1 MYLTII
7 ELDLGNRTVRGALG
21 DCQRMHRL
29 LNGLFANSR
38 GEVQLLY
45 RVQNSGR
52 NCGVYLYSESP
63 VIREKLLPFMVLAGE
78 RDVSAW
84 QSTMTEGRRVRFDL
98 LTMPS
103 KKVAQ
108 ADGKNSRRRVLRTE
122 EERMAW
128 LARKASRNGFEI
140 LSVQELEATSFAGN
154 HEAEQ
159 GGQMNWDAYHYS
171 GLLEIRD
178 ASAFQKALSGGI
190 GPGKA
195 YGLGMILLA

>member
-1 MYLTII
+1 MYLTKI
-7 ELDLGNRTVRGALG
+7 ELDLGNRTVQGALG

-29 LNGLFANSR
+29 LNGLFDRSR
-38 GEVQLLY
+38 DEVKLLY
-45 RVQNSGR
+45 RIQNGGGS
-52 NCGVYLYSESP
+52 CAVYLYSESP
-63 VIREKLLPFMVLAGE
+63 VIRDKLFPFMVLAGE
-78 RDVSAW
+78 RDVTAW

-128 LARKASRNGFEI
+128 LVKKAAQNGFAI
-140 LSVQELEATSFAGN
+140 VSVQELESDSFVGN
-154 HEAEQ
+154 HKAEQ
-159 GGQMNWDAYHYS
+159 GGRMNWDTYHYR
-171 GLLEIRD
+171 GVLEIQD
-178 ASAFQKALSGGI
+178 AAAFQKALSCGM

-195 YGLGMILLA
+195 YGLGMILLI

>member
-1 MYLTII
+1 MYLTKI

-29 LNGLFANSR
+29 LNGLFDCSR
-38 GEVQLLY
+38 DEVKLLY
-45 RVQNSGR
+45 RIQNSGR
-52 NCGVYLYSESP
+52 NCAVYLYSESP
-63 VIREKLLPFMVLAGE
+63 VIRDKILPFMVLAGE
-78 RDVSAW
+78 RDVTAW

-108 ADGKNSRRRVLRTE
+108 TDGRNSRRRILRTE
-122 EERMAW
+122 EERMVW
-128 LARKASRNGFEI
+128 LARKASQNGFEI
-140 LSVQELEATSFAGN
+140 LDVQELEADSFAGN

-159 GGQMNWDAYHYS
+159 GGRMNWDTYHYR
-171 GLLEIRD
+171 GILEIRD
-178 ASAFQKALSGGI
+178 ASTFQKALSCGI

-195 YGLGMILLA
+195 YGLGMILLI